1 MTNVYG
7 LFTIGRTAL
16 MAQQKGIDIT
26 GNNIANVNTEG
37 YSRQRLNL
45 VQNSPVRVDGATM
58 STGVKADQRIQR
70 FYDQFLNAQL
80 SDENES
86 LGRWEARRNTLE
98 KAEMLFDEVS
108 GYGLNAAMSDYWN
121 AWNDVI
127 NNPSGLVERVSLVNA
142 GEYLATTFSG
152 LRGSLTDLQDDL
164 NTSIDQRVEE
174 INAIASQI
182 AEMNL
187 KISQVEV
194 SGHAANDFRDQREA
208 LALELSKIIDID
220 SFEDGDGNLTIMVAG
235 GKPLVE
241 RSSTWNLLSADN
253 GGTQD
258 VFWEASN
265 GTTTNIT
272 TSINDGELKGFI
284 EARDITIAGYITDL
298 DDLAGT
304 LITEVNTLHSAGYG
318 LDGSQND
325 FFTGSDASNI
335 AVNSAIS
342 ADPNLIAAASSN
354 TTLPGDNSTAVAIA
368 GLQNSL
374 LMSGSSASFDDFYN
388 ALVGTVGSDVKS
400 SNFNHDHQTTMI
412 NHLEQRRQEIAGVS
426 LDEEMVN
433 LLQYQHAYNA
443 AAKLIT
449 TTDELMDTLLSLKR

>member
-304 LITEVNTLHSAGYG
+304 
-318 LDGSQND
+318 
-325 FFTGSDASNI
+325 
-335 AVNSAIS
+335 
-342 ADPNLIAAASSN
+342 
-354 TTLPGDNSTAVAIA
+354 
-368 GLQNSL
+368 
-374 LMSGSSASFDDFYN
+374 
-388 ALVGTVGSDVKS
+388 
-400 SNFNHDHQTTMI
+400 
-412 NHLEQRRQEIAGVS
+412 
-426 LDEEMVN
+426 
-433 LLQYQHAYNA
+433 
-443 AAKLIT
+443 
-449 TTDELMDTLLSLKR
+449 

>member
-1 MTNVYG
+1 MSNVYG
-7 LFTIGRTAL
+7 LFTIGGNAL
-16 MAQQKGIDIT
+16 LAQQKAIDIT

-45 VQNSPVRVDGATM
+45 VQNSPIRVNGATM
-58 STGVKADQRIQR
+58 STGVQAEQRIQR

-80 SDENES
+80 NDENQS
-86 LGRWEARRNTLE
+86 LGRWEARKNTLE

-121 AWNDVI
+121 AWQDVV
-127 NNPSGLVERVSLVNA
+127 NNPSGHVERVSLVNA
-142 GEYLATTFSG
+142 GEYMATTFKN
-152 LRGSLTDLQDDL
+152 LRASLTDLQDDI
-164 NTSIDQRVEE
+164 NTSVTRRVEE

-194 SGHAANDFRDQREA
+194 NGYAANDFRDQREN
-208 LALELSKIIDID
+208 LAFELSKIIDVE
-220 SFEDGDGNLTIMVAG
+220 SFEDGDGNLTVMVAG

-241 RSSTWNLLSADN
+241 RSSTWTLSTTDN
-253 GGTQD
+253 AGMQD
-258 VFWEASN
+258 VFWTASN

-272 TSINDGELKGFI
+272 TRIDDGELKGFI
-284 EARDITIAGYITDL
+284 ETRDTTIAGYIGDL
-298 DDLAGT
+298 DDLAST
-304 LITEVNTLHSAGYG
+304 IINEVNTLHSAGYG

-325 FFTGSDASNI
+325 FFTGSDASDM
-335 AVNSAIS
+335 AVNSAVS
-342 ADPNLIAAASSN
+342 TDPNLVAAASSN
-354 TTLPGDNSTAVAIA
+354 TALPGDNSTAVAIA

-374 LMSGSSASFDDFYN
+374 LMSGNGATFNDFYTS
-388 ALVGTVGSDVKS
+388 LIGTVGNDVKS
-400 SNFNHDHQTTMI
+400 ADFNHDHQTTMI
-412 NHLEQRRQEIAGVS
+412 NHLEERRQDIAGVS

-433 LLQYQHAYNA
+433 LVQYQHAYNA